1 MGSDRIRVQE
11 RRFFPLTLPNGQLVT
26 GLNLSGAFDATGQEI
41 LPPLVLGGKLH
52 LGTCS
57 TGIAWN
63 GARARFGVATFYA
76 PVGQTPILPTAGN
89 GQGGND
95 PGNGLWGL
103 LGPIHRHALVRGFA
117 WAAASGTFG
126 ASETRHLIRVDTAGT
141 LYRAAAAGTTAGLV
155 TPAFALGWCN
165 KVVFGQGSADL
176 LVTFSIAAD
185 GTATYDADRSASFGS
200 TPNGIGAVV
209 EVPGANKALA
219 FGRDLENRNQ
229 ISATTDG
236 VTYAA
241 LPEQAI
247 SSGTPLRVVDALAIP
262 AAGAAPAVV
271 LVSCLLGGPNG
282 PPRLLRS
289 IDGGVTFT
297 LIALD
302 SAAGA
307 APYLSLQ
314 EVNGVLFCWGQSA
327 WYYSTDR
334 GATWVKGSVA
344 AGAGRADWD
353 AARECYILHLRNGT
367 VAVFDRDLTYLG
379 TLTIPF
385 VDQMTIQISMTG
397 ISAGAGIAYAA
408 PGLMPATYYADGVLF
423 GLARMVYGAQCFG
436 LFTYRYDLHILRLPK
451 TEPARLEMIGGG
463 GYGDFYYT
471 QNGTIYQFP
480 APTALDAVR
489 IPATA
494 TVALGLAS
502 AAGALISAVVDN
514 GAGEC
519 VQQSASPTFSKAT
532 ARGAA
537 GLLLDGRVFGGGGDR
552 TFESS
557 TGLGA
562 MGYLIGGNAGSRRVV
577 DIKPGALLVLQIG
590 RGGRLQQR
598 INGDSSSVTTL
609 LQVTLSAG
617 QEGGALLTW
626 ERWS

>member
-1 MGSDRIRVQE
+1 MGGDRTRVQE
-11 RRFFPLTLPNGQLVT
+11 RRFLPLTLPNGQQVT
-26 GLNLSGAFDATGQEI
+26 GQSATGATDAAGQEV
-41 LPPLVLGGKLH
+41 LPPLVLGGRLY

-63 GARARFGVATFYA
+63 GLRARFGAAGFYA
-76 PVGQTPILPTAGN
+76 PLGQTPTLPTAGN
-89 GQGGND
+89 GQGVND

-103 LGPIHRHALVRGFA
+103 LGPLHRHAVVRGFA
-117 WAAASGTFG
+117 WASASGTFG
-126 ASETRHLIRVDTAGT
+126 ASETRHLLRVDTAGT

-165 KVVFGQGSADL
+165 KVVFGQGVADA
-176 LVTFSIAAD
+176 LVTFSIGAD

-241 LPEQAI
+241 LPELAI
-247 SSGTPLRVVDALAIP
+247 SSGTPLRVVDALAIA

-271 LVSCLLGGPNG
+271 LVSCLLGGVSG

-289 IDGGVTFT
+289 IDGGATFT

-302 SAAGA
+302 SAAGT

-327 WYYSTDR
+327 WYYSIDR
-334 GATWVKGSVA
+334 GATWIKGGVA

-353 AARECYILHLRNGT
+353 VARECYILHLRNGT
-367 VAVFDRDLTYLG
+367 VAVLDRDMSYLG
-379 TLTIPF
+379 TLTLPA
-385 VDQMTIQISMTG
+385 VDQMAVQVSTSSLPTG
-397 ISAGAGIAYAA
+397 WVITYAA
-408 PGLMPATYYADGVLF
+408 PGLMPATFYADGALF
-423 GLARMVYGAQCFG
+423 GVARAVFGTGCYG

-451 TEPARLEMIGGG
+451 KEGARLEMIGGG
-463 GYGDFYYT
+463 GHGDFYFSGG
-471 QNGTIYQFP
+471 GTIYQFP
-480 APTALDAVR
+480 YAGSDIFR

-494 TVALGLAS
+494 TQALGIAV
-502 AAGALISAVVDN
+502 AAGGVTNSIADN

-519 VQQSASPTFSKAT
+519 VQQPTGSGFTKAT
-532 ARGAA
+532 ARGAP
-537 GLLLDGRVFGGGGDR
+537 GLELDGRILGAGGDR
-552 TFESS
+552 TFEYSGAIGS
-557 TGLGA
+557 T
-562 MGYLIGGNAGSRRVV
+562 GYLIGGNAGSRRTV
-577 DIKPGALLVLQIG
+577 DVAPGALLVVQIG

-598 INGDSSSVTTL
+598 VNGDASGVTSL
-609 LQVTLSAG
+609 LVVALSAG
-617 QEGGALLTW
+617 QEGGALVTW
-626 ERWS
+626 ERWA